1 MTIETLMTDMRKAM
15 RLGEKLEVEVLRG
28 IIAAVKKAAIDKRCE
43 ITEELVDEILLKE
56 QKIIQEMIDTC
67 PASREDLLENYRLK
81 KSIIDFYAPILITD
95 GVIILEKIIK
105 ILENENVDKNSLTQ
119 GELKKIVMPQLKGRV
134 DMKVANAVIKSYF

>member
-1 MTIETLMTDMRKAM
+1 MTLETLMADVRTAL

-43 ITEELVDEILLKE
+43 VTEELVDEILLKE

-67 PASREDLLENYRLK
+67 PTSREDLLENYRFK
-81 KSIIDFYAPILITD
+81 KSIIDSYAPILVTD
-95 GVIILEKIIK
+95 GVLILKKIMK
-105 ILENENVDKNSLTQ
+105 ILENENVDKDSLTQ

-134 DMKVANAVIKSYF
+134 DMKVASAVINSYF